1 MDSYKVVIVDDS
13 SFSITY
19 IKDILVKAGLQ
30 VVGTAKNLEEVKRV
44 VEETKPDLVTMDMT
58 LPGTDGLECT
68 RAVHAIDKNIKV
80 IIVSAM
86 MDDEIVK
93 KAKKTRVS
101 GYVQKPVESEELLN
115 AIQRV
120 MDVDKL
126 FMSLQQSYFD
136 VYKEAL
142 SDAMNKMA
150 KTKPEI
156 KEEYSNDLEH
166 ISGGITVMVA
176 IIGKF
181 TGRLLIDFSQA
192 SAFGFAKMIL
202 KREPD
207 DIDEILELL
216 AEFTNIVAGNGCSIL
231 NKKNSAYGLRL
242 APPSILRG
250 DHVRISAL
258 NFNTDTAIMHT
269 EFGEVK
275 LDVGFKRGEE
285 KWM

>member
-115 AIQRV
+115 AIQKV

>member
-68 RAVHAIDKNIKV
+68 RAVHTIDKNIKV

>member
-93 KAKKTRVS
+93 NAKKTRVS